1 MKANKHDVLIEA
13 VNKLKTCNFKAT
25 AIKVELEAQL
35 NRGYEDGC
43 DYCDEGRQ
51 ECSYCDGYGSNY
63 CNTCEESG
71 RVSNPDH
78 TVDND
83 EPEWIDCPDCESRGR
98 TECDDC
104 EGTGNVDCDEC
115 DGGETTGYDSTEK
128 CHDFILKQLL
138 PLGLAEAIPVGESY
152 LYANNFRPKLPL
164 VFSKF
169 YNDGSVDSEH
179 TFTLMLDNPENI
191 FLLPKILE
199 AFTALAEEI
208 QGDKPIDV
216 EGAGMHMALLSTP
229 NGYYDKVRGQETT
242 ATPEFRNYRDSM
254 QMLLPAL
261 YFLGSSN
268 EKSRRIGYRLPSVG
282 RGDESFGTRY
292 HAINYAWGALEFRLF
307 DTCYDNPEA
316 ILDFV
321 VVMSKTMKYWR
332 PKYKKFCMKGIDR
345 VYFGNDMNNTL
356 KRFYMHK
363 EVLDVLRGGLRILKP
378 DYYTIRELK
387 QQRNFH
393 VTKATIDG
401 SIKKQRKEVELE
413 YKEYEQR
420 FAWRLEIKRHDYTR
434 RLMEEKIHYAVRKN
448 LSPLDMQRELDSAAN
463 RYIAREALVKKDTLT
478 YVKDRLV
485 ELEQSSRGKYKLEV
499 A

>member
-35 NRGYEDGC
+35 NRGNEDGC
-43 DYCDEGRQ
+43 EYCDEGRR
-51 ECSYCDGYGSNY
+51 ECSQCDGYESID
-63 CNTCEESG
+63 CDTCDESG
-71 RVSNPDH
+71 LVDNPEY
-78 TVDND
+78 TAEND
-83 EPEWIDCPDCESRGR
+83 EPDEIDCPNCNGRGR
-98 TECDDC
+98 TECDNC
-104 EGTGNVDCDEC
+104 EGAGRVDCDEC
-115 DGGETTGYDSTEK
+115 DGEETGFGSEMK
-128 CHDFILKQLL
+128 CHDFILEQLV

-152 LYANNFRPKLPL
+152 HYAEHFRPKLPL

-199 AFTALAEEI
+199 AFTALAEQI
-208 QGDKPIDV
+208 QGDNPIDV
-216 EGAGMHMALLSTP
+216 AGAGMHMALLSTP

-242 ATPEFRNYRDSM
+242 ATPEYQNYKKSM

-268 EKSRRIGYRLPSVG
+268 EKSRRIGYRLPQVG

-292 HAINYAWGALEFRLF
+292 NAVNYAWGALEFRLF

-332 PKYKKFCMKGIDR
+332 PNYKKFSMKGIDR
-345 VYFGNDMNNTL
+345 VYFGNDMDNTL

-363 EVLDVLRGGLRILKP
+363 ETLDVLKGGLRILKP
-378 DYYTIRELK
+378 DYYTIKELK

-393 VTKATIDG
+393 VTKATID
-401 SIKKQRKEVELE
+401 SSVKKQRKEVELE

-420 FAWRLEIKRHDYTR
+420 FAWRLEIKRHGYTR
-434 RLMEEKIHYAVRKN
+434 RLMEEKIHTAVKNN
-448 LSPLDMQRELDSAAN
+448 LSPLDMQIELDSAAN
-463 RYIAREALVKKDTLT
+463 RYIAREATAKKDTIT
-478 YVKDRLV
+478 YVKDRLE